1 MGLSRSKGVSHS
13 GRLNRSF
20 QKNPQIDLDC
30 GIHQW
35 LHWNEPSSGHGMLA
49 IMIQKNIQC
58 RSQLIPKISILGTI
72 RLFFDGDSEVE
83 VEWWNS
89 YQDRFL

>member
-1 MGLSRSKGVSHS
+1 MAALERT
-13 GRLNRSF
+13 NIF
-20 QKNPQIDLDC
+20 MDMAC
-30 GIHQW
+30 
-35 LHWNEPSSGHGMLA
+35 LA

-58 RSQLIPKISILGTI
+58 RSQLILKKDFHFFRTI